1 MTTTISS
8 QQMFYLQ
15 LQEQGKKLAVLI
27 LLTAFAY
34 TGFAQRCEQQQAS
47 VLNIRLSDNSP
58 FKLILDGQQ
67 AGDIANRN
75 GINNLPAGRHYIQVY
90 KVGSEW
96 GYETLDNVYRGFITV
111 APATES
117 FITVSLH
124 GNQLQYDKVLALNQY
139 SRPLNDL
146 CVYPV
151 KPVRTQHPV
160 RPFPTTVCE
169 APVRPMAMNNVDF
182 EQLKR
187 TISNGSFESTR
198 LNIFKQALA
207 YNYFTTAQVCD
218 LMDQFWF
225 ESTKLE
231 VAKISYPKTID
242 QQNYYL
248 VNNQFGFSSSVNELG
263 EYIAMR

>member
-1 MTTTISS
+1 
-8 QQMFYLQ
+8 MFYET

-34 TGFAQRCEQQQAS
+34 AGFGQACHTPQAS

-75 GINNLPAGRHYIQVY
+75 GVNNLSAGKHYIQLY

-96 GYETLDNVYRGFITV
+96 GYETLDNVYRGFVTV

-117 FITVSLH
+117 FVTVSLH
-124 GNQLQYDKVLALNQY
+124 GNQLQYDQVIALNTY
-139 SRPLNDL
+139 SQPARDL
-146 CVYPV
+146 CLYPV
-151 KPVRTQHPV
+151 KPTRTQHPV
-160 RPFPTTVCE
+160 RPFPTTACE
-169 APVRPMAMNNVDF
+169 MPTRPVAMCSGDF
-182 EQLKR
+182 VQLKR
-187 TISNGSFESTR
+187 SIDNAGFESTK

-218 LMDQFWF
+218 IMEQFWF
-225 ESTKLE
+225 ESNKLE
-231 VAKISYPKTID
+231 VAKLSYPKTID

-248 VNNQFGFSSSVNELG
+248 VNNQFGFSSSVNQLG